1 MACDVSLDS
10 TTTTGTNHY
19 TFGYHGCSAAN
30 TGTAN
35 VAFVQT
41 EVDEDTDEI
50 FHVFDLEGLNTG
62 GLPISESNL
71 KMAAA
76 EIEDE
81 GEGPVG
87 DAANVNPTKVFLWIA
102 KKIKDVVCPQC
113 ID

>member
-1 MACDVSLDS
+1 MACDVSLNS
-10 TTTTGTNHY
+10 TTTTGTNNY

-50 FHVFDLEGLNTG
+50 FHVFDLEGLNTA

-71 KMAAA
+71 KMAAT
-76 EIEDE
+76 EIEDATE
-81 GEGPVG
+81 DPVG
-87 DAANVNPTKVFLWIA
+87 DASNVNPTKVFLWIA
-102 KKIKDVVCPQC
+102 KKIKEVVCPDC